1 MSYILESLK
10 KSDQERHA
18 SQPSIDVAE
27 ANMALHDGQV
37 AAVDKE
43 TSYFTTGLLV
53 LSILF
58 CVLVFLIAYSYWLP
72 MDDNSNRVQPPL
84 ASIDPPAVKTVEPSL
99 GMLDDVQRLPLTDES
114 EKPLLPIKNDLL
126 ADTEKNDR
134 PLIKKEKITHVS
146 STINTLYQQATLE
159 EKTSIDILYENGT
172 LLEEE
177 PVPVQEA
184 ITKNVDNQDKAAQ
197 SNEKTSPVIPSVFSL
212 DRQLQYSIPAINYG
226 AHIYASDNKSGFVIL
241 DGVKR
246 RAGEKTSNGVYI
258 EKINEDLVVLS
269 FRGVIFSLPAMK
281 NWNP

>member
-72 MDDNSNRVQPPL
+72 MNDESNRFQSPL
-84 ASIDPPAVKTVEPSL
+84 ASIDPPALQAVEPSL
-99 GMLDDVQRLPLTDES
+99 GLLNDVQQPPLSDES
-114 EKPLLPIKNDLL
+114 EKPLSPIKNDLL
-126 ADTEKNDR
+126 SDAEKNDR
-134 PLIKKEKITHVS
+134 PLIKKEKIAHVS
-146 STINTLYQQATLE
+146 PAINTLYQQATLE
-159 EKTSIDILYENGT
+159 EKTSIDILYENNT
-172 LLEEE
+172 FLEEE
-177 PVPVQEA
+177 SVPVKEA
-184 ITKNVDNQDKAAQ
+184 ITKNVDNQDKAAK
-197 SNEKTSPVIPSVFSL
+197 SNEKASLVIPSVFSL
-212 DRQLQYSIPAINYG
+212 DRQLQHSIPAINYG

-246 RAGEKTSNGVYI
+246 RAGEKMNSGVYI